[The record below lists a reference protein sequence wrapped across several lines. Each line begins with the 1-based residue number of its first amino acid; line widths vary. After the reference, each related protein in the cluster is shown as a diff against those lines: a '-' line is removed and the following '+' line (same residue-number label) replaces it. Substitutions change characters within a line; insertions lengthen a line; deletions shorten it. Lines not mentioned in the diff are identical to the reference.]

1 MIGTFFYIIDFCFIV
16 MCLVCVLPDVC
27 SIFAGTMDGLY
38 IMLVGAGDII
48 MYAITIIC
56 DTGFIM
62 IPILVGD
69 LFFSMGMIFLFF
81 YIGISIV
88 NSLY

>member
-1 MIGTFFYIIDFCFIV
+1 
-16 MCLVCVLPDVC
+16 
-27 SIFAGTMDGLY
+27 
-38 IMLVGAGDII
+38 MLVGAGDII

-69 LFFSMGMIFLFF
+69 LFFFDGDDIFVL
-81 YIGISIV
+81 
-88 NSLY
+88 LYRN